1 VRGAAGSVLFQ
12 CAFDSTP
19 TGFLVRP
26 LAGRGGEGATV
37 YKLSVWD
44 VDGLTPA
51 GRSLLP
57 AAATTPPAPS
67 APKQGPSTPSHPK

>member
-1 VRGAAGSVLFQ
+1 VLFQ

-44 VDGLTPA
+44 VDGLTPTD
-51 GRSLLP
+51 RSLLP
-57 AAATTPPAPS
+57 AAATPPQPPSALKKAPS
-67 APKQGPSTPSHPK
+67 APKKAPTAPK